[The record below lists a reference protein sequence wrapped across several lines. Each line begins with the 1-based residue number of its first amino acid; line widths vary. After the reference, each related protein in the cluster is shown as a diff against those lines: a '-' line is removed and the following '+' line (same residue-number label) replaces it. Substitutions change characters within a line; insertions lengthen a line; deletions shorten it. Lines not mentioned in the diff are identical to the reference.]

1 MLSQKLSKK
10 SRNSKSAALASK
22 VEISDQEFR
31 FGGER
36 LFLSGA
42 NQVRDPR
49 TVKAYSGKAFY
60 SGPGDMKDV

>member
-1 MLSQKLSKK
+1 MVSRKLNKK
-10 SRNSKSAALASK
+10 LRNSKSAALASK

-42 NQVRDPR
+42 NQAR
-49 TVKAYSGKAFY
+49 
-60 SGPGDMKDV
+60 